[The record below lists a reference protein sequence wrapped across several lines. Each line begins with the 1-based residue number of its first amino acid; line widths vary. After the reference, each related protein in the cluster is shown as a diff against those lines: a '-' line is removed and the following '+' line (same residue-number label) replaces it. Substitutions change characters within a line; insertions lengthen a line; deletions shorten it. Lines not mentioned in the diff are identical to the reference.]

1 MSIKIMLGRFK
12 HKLFGKDEPVE
23 VVKER
28 AELNYWLGRKQI
40 EEELVNSHYHFFYT
54 EHFGLTDD
62 FYKGKNVLDIGCGPR
77 GSLEWADM
85 AADRVGLDPLADE
98 YLKLGADRHKM
109 RYVKSGSEEMPFE
122 DGFFDVVCSFN
133 SLDHVGN
140 LDSTIKEITRI
151 LKPGGLFLL
160 LADIHAEPTVCE
172 PQVIEWN
179 FLDRLKGNFTVALE
193 EHLEKHKSSGM
204 YESIKPK
211 KMFDHNDPSDRYGII
226 SARLVKK

>member
-1 MSIKIMLGRFK
+1 MLGRFK
-12 HKLFGKDEPVE
+12 HKLFGIGKPVE
-23 VVKER
+23 VVKGR
-28 AELNYWLGRKQI
+28 AELKYWQGRKQI
-40 EEELVNSHYHFFYT
+40 EEELGNRWYHYYYT

-109 RYVKSGSEEMPFE
+109 RYVKGGSEEMPFE

-140 LDSTIKEITRI
+140 LNSTIKEITRI

-160 LADIHAEPTVCE
+160 LTEIHAEPTVRE

-179 FLDRLKGNFTVALE
+179 FLDRLKGNFTVDLE
-193 EHLEKHKSSGM
+193 EHLEKQKSSGM
-204 YESIKPK
+204 YKGVKTK